1 MKPGR
6 FGIPFEKWSTLSLIG
21 LRPPFSV
28 CRTGWIR
35 FIGNDYIDLFR
46 SITIDF
52 ASAQSGWISVTLF
65 YIALYWRYQRKSF
78 YDISDFFSAS
88 LNCSIIMTTWILECW
103 RSTSFLI
110 FAHCSVLANIGG
122 NLGLFL
128 GYSFLTILLAS
139 IEAFKDIMKRNQTK
153 QKIISVGKQNN

>member
-21 LRPPFSV
+21 LRPPFSM
-28 CRTGWIR
+28 CSTGWIR

-52 ASAQSGWISVTLF
+52 ASGQSGWPSVTLF
-65 YIALYWRYQRKSF
+65 YIALYWHHQRKSF
-78 YDISDFFSAS
+78 YHISDFFSFFE
-88 LNCSIIMTTWILECW
+88 LFYYYDDRNTRVLKEYFILDI
-103 RSTSFLI
+103 S
-110 FAHCSVLANIGG
+110 SVLTNIGG

-139 IEAFKDIMKRNQTK
+139 IEAFKHIMKMNQTK
-153 QKIISVGKQNN
+153 QKITSVGKQNN